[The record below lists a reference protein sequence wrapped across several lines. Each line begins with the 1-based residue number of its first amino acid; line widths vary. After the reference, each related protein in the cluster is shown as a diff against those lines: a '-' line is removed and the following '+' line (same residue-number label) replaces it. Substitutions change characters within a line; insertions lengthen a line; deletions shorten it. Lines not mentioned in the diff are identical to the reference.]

1 MTAMKELLE
10 FLDAEKIAPAILES
24 FRECADKLEIRDRSG
39 KAVRYMIHVACM
51 VERLL
56 KKDVLPYQDT
66 ERLREERPEEF
77 RIVSGALSPIEEMF
91 QLKVPDTEKA
101 YVVELL
107 QEDRE
112 CSV

>member
-1 MTAMKELLE
+1 MSA
-10 FLDAEKIAPAILES
+10 AIVW
-24 FRECADKLEIRDRSG
+24 G
-39 KAVRYMIHVACM
+39 
-51 VERLL
+51 
-56 KKDVLPYQDT
+56 DT

-77 RIVSGALSPIEEMF
+77 RIVGRALRPIEEMF